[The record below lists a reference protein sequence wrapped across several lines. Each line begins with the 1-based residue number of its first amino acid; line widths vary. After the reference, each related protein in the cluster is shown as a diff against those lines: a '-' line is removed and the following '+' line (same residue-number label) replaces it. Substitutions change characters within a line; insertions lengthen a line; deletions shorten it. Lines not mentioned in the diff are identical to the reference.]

1 MWVEGT
7 VGGAYVRRSLKTK
20 SWERAQTECY
30 RLEAVRDPAPEKP
43 RPVGITIPDAVRAYL
58 QDAKDRGLRQSTL
71 SKLDTIFRK
80 QFLTWAAKR
89 RFVRLADLD
98 VVALRDFRSSWT
110 DKPLAKS
117 KKQSRVMGFF
127 HFCQRSKWISEHPM
141 LGIGAI
147 KVDQTPTDYFTMNEF
162 ERILDSTDLYRDQR
176 GDSGNGSRI
185 RALTLLMR
193 WSGLRIRDAVTL
205 ERNRLSEDD
214 KLLLY
219 QAKTRQPVYVPL
231 PPQVAEALRSVPP
244 GPRPNR
250 MYFFWSGNGLPKTAV
265 ADWQRSYRRLFKLAD
280 LRKADGTPKRC
291 HPQMFRDTFAVEML
305 LAGVPLDQV
314 SILLGHKSI
323 RVTEKHYAPWVRA
336 RQEQLERSVRQAWE
350 NKLTRSSE
358 ERAHDPAS
366 GNQLTAAI
374 CSSVG
379 SHGGTSPTPQNRSQ
393 YQALHEGRR

>member
-1 MWVEGT
+1 MLTPYRRHHPGCAKHGDRYWKRCRCPMWVEGT
-7 VGGAYVRRSLKTK
+7 VSHAYVRRSLKTK
-20 SWERAQTECY
+20 SWERAQAECI
-30 RLEAVRDPAPEKP
+30 RLEQARDPSPEKP
-43 RPVGITIPDAVRAYL
+43 RPVGVTISDAVRAYL
-58 QDAKDRGLRQSTL
+58 QDAKDRGLRESTL

-89 RFVRLADLD
+89 RFTRLADLD

-110 DKPLAKS
+110 DKPLSKS
-117 KKQSRVMGFF
+117 KKQSRVIGFF
-127 HFCQRSKWISEHPM
+127 HFCQRSKWIVEHPM

-147 KVDQTPTDYFTMNEF
+147 KVDQTPTDYFPADEF
-162 ERILDSTDLYRDQR
+162 ERILGSTNAYRDHR
-176 GDSGNGSRI
+176 GETGNGARI

-205 ERNRLSEDD
+205 EKSRLSEDD

-231 PPQVAEALRSVPP
+231 PPRVAAALRSVPT
-244 GPRPNR
+244 GPKPNR

-265 ADWQRSYRRLFKLAD
+265 ADWQRSYRRLFRIAD

-323 RVTEKHYAPWVRA
+323 KVTEKHYAPWVRA
-336 RQEQLERSVRQAWE
+336 RQEQLENSVRRAWGTE
-350 NKLTRSSE
+350 
-358 ERAHDPAS
+358 
-366 GNQLTAAI
+366 LTAIDRDTRVSILRPAAT
-374 CSSVG
+374 G
-379 SHGGTSPTPQNRSQ
+379 
-393 YQALHEGRR
+393 

>member
-7 VGGAYVRRSLKTK
+7 VGNAYVRRSLKTK
-20 SWERAQTECY
+20 SWERAQAECY
-30 RLEAVRDPAPEKP
+30 RLDEARDPMPEKP

-58 QDAKDRGLRQSTL
+58 QDAKDRGLRESTL

-80 QFLTWAAKR
+80 QLLTWAVKR
-89 RFVRLADLD
+89 RFTRLADLD
-98 VVALRDFRSSWT
+98 VVALRDFRSSWK
-110 DKPLAKS
+110 DQPLAKS

-127 HFCQRSKWISEHPM
+127 HFCQRSKWIPEHPM

-147 KVDQTPTDYFTMNEF
+147 KVDQTPTDYFPADEF
-162 ERILDSTDLYRDQR
+162 ERVLASTDLYRDHR
-176 GDSGNGSRI
+176 GDTGNGSRI

-231 PPQVAEALRSVPP
+231 PPGVGEALRSVPA
-244 GPRPNR
+244 GPKPNR

-265 ADWQRSYRRLFKLAD
+265 ADWQRSYRRLFQLAD

-305 LAGVPLDQV
+305 LAGVSLDQV
-314 SILLGHKSI
+314 SILLGHRSI

-336 RQEQLERSVRQAWE
+336 RQEQLENSVRRAWE
-350 NKLTRSSE
+350 NKLIPIDRDKS
-358 ERAHDPAS
+358 APIIQPAAT
-366 GNQLTAAI
+366 G
-374 CSSVG
+374 
-379 SHGGTSPTPQNRSQ
+379 
-393 YQALHEGRR
+393 

>member
-7 VGGAYVRRSLKTK
+7 VGGTYVRRSLKTK
-20 SWERAQTECY
+20 SWERAQAECT
-30 RLEAVRDPAPEKP
+30 RLEEVRDPAPEKP
-43 RPVGITIPDAVRAYL
+43 RPAGITIPDAVRAYL
-58 QDAKDRGLRQSTL
+58 QDAKDRGLRESTL

-80 QFLTWAAKR
+80 QFLVWAAQR
-89 RFVRLADLD
+89 RFTRLADLD
-98 VVALRDFRSSWT
+98 MVALRDFRSTWK

-127 HFCQRSKWISEHPM
+127 HFCQRSKWIPEHPM

-147 KVDQTPTDYFTMNEF
+147 RVDQTPTDYFPADEF
-162 ERILDSTDLYRDQR
+162 EHLIDATYLYRDHR
-176 GDSGNGSRI
+176 GETGNGERI

-205 ERNRLSEDD
+205 ERKRVNEND

-231 PPQVAEALRSVPP
+231 PPPVAEALRTVPP
-244 GPRPNR
+244 GARPNR
-250 MYFFWSGNGLPKTAV
+250 MFFFWSGNGLPKTAV

-314 SILLGHKSI
+314 SILLGHRSI
-323 RVTEKHYAPWVRA
+323 KVTEKHYAPWVRA
-336 RQEQLERSVRQAWE
+336 RQEQLENSVRRAWE
-350 NKLTRSSE
+350 KNLTLIDRDKGT
-358 ERAHDPAS
+358 RIIQPAAY
-366 GNQLTAAI
+366 GGQL
-374 CSSVG
+374 
-379 SHGGTSPTPQNRSQ
+379 
-393 YQALHEGRR
+393 

>member
-7 VGGAYVRRSLKTK
+7 VGHAYVRRSLKTK
-20 SWERAQTECY
+20 SWERAQAECI
-30 RLEAVRDPAPEKP
+30 RLEQARDPSPEKP
-43 RPVGITIPDAVRAYL
+43 RPVGVTIPDAVRAYL
-58 QDAKDRGLRQSTL
+58 QDAKDRGLRESTL
-71 SKLDTIFRK
+71 SKLNTIFRK

-89 RFVRLADLD
+89 RFSRLADLD

-110 DKPLAKS
+110 DKPLSKS
-117 KKQSRVMGFF
+117 KKQSRVIGFF
-127 HFCQRSKWISEHPM
+127 HFCQRSKWIVEHPM

-147 KVDQTPTDYFTMNEF
+147 KVDQTPTDYFPADEF
-162 ERILDSTDLYRDQR
+162 ERILDSTNFYRDHR
-176 GDSGNGSRI
+176 GETGNGERI

-205 ERNRLSEDD
+205 ERSRLSGDD

-231 PPQVAEALRSVPP
+231 PPHVAAALRSVPA
-244 GPRPNR
+244 GPKPNR

-265 ADWQRSYRRLFKLAD
+265 ADWQRSYRRLFTIAD
-280 LRKADGTPKRC
+280 LRKADGTRKRC

-323 RVTEKHYAPWVRA
+323 KVTEKHYAPWVRA
-336 RQEQLERSVRQAWE
+336 RQEQLENSVRRAWGTE
-350 NKLTRSSE
+350 
-358 ERAHDPAS
+358 
-366 GNQLTAAI
+366 LTALGQRTKAI
-374 CSSVG
+374 SSARAPGV
-379 SHGGTSPTPQNRSQ
+379 
-393 YQALHEGRR
+393 E

>member
-7 VGGAYVRRSLKTK
+7 VGNAYVRRSLKTK
-20 SWERAQTECY
+20 SWERAVSECH
-30 RLEAVRDPAPEKP
+30 RLEQACDPAPQRP
-43 RPVGITIPDAVRAYL
+43 RPAGITISDAVHAYL
-58 QDAKDRGLRQSTL
+58 QDAKDRGLRDSTL

-89 RFVRLADLD
+89 RFTRLADLD
-98 VVALRDFRSSWT
+98 VVALRDFRSSWK

-147 KVDQTPTDYFTMNEF
+147 RVDQTPTDYFPAEEF
-162 ERILDSTDLYRDQR
+162 ERILDATERYRDHR
-176 GDSGNGSRI
+176 GASGSGARI
-185 RALTLLMR
+185 QALTLLMR

-205 ERNRLSEDD
+205 EKNRLSADD

-231 PPQVAEALRSVPP
+231 PPQVAQALRSMPA
-244 GPRPNR
+244 GPKPNR

-280 LRKADGTPKRC
+280 LRQADGNPKRC

-314 SILLGHKSI
+314 SILLGHRSI
-323 RVTEKHYAPWVRA
+323 KVTEKHYAPWVRA
-336 RQEQLERSVRQAWE
+336 RQEQLENSVRRAWE
-350 NKLTRSSE
+350 NKLTPIDRTE
-358 ERAHDPAS
+358 
-366 GNQLTAAI
+366 
-374 CSSVG
+374 
-379 SHGGTSPTPQNRSQ
+379 GTLVVQTM
-393 YQALHEGRR
+393 GTG